1 MVIGL
6 LFGSLGV
13 VGSATIEILAQ
24 EAWRVGV
31 GRSVP
36 WPLAKDSARRACSLD
51 RSITRLPPIHHRIIR
66 LIQSSDGSVTPSTDS
81 SIFRQTAR
89 SFVRSPDRFLV
100 RSHARSQVACIC
112 NFEDHGN
119 RATSKCALQ
128 PWGTLPALSPGE
140 KFFFVYV
147 LLFLDKTRT

>member
-1 MVIGL
+1 MDGGTNGRRMVIGL

-89 SFVRSPDRFLV
+89 SFVRSL
-100 RSHARSQVACIC
+100 C
-112 NFEDHGN
+112 NFEDYGN

-147 LLFLDKTRT
+147 LLFLDKTRTKV